1 MMTTWKIDPAHS
13 AINFTVR
20 HMMISN
26 VRGGF
31 EKFDGKVEFNEENPE
46 DSNVEVRI
54 DAASINTR
62 EEKRDAHL
70 RSADFL
76 DVENHPYI
84 SFRSTRIERAG
95 DDTGILYGDLTIRDE
110 TIEVPLHV
118 QFNGLAT
125 SPWGQTS
132 AGFTADGKFNRR
144 DWGLEWNQALET
156 GGVLVGDEV
165 KIDIELEIIRQETPE
180 AEPAGGE

>member
-1 MMTTWKIDPAHS
+1 MTTWKIDPAHS
-13 AINFTVR
+13 AIYFTVR

-26 VRGGF
+26 VRGQF
-31 EKFDGKVEFNEENPE
+31 EDFDGTVEFNEENPE
-46 DSNVEVRI
+46 NSKVDVRI

-62 EEKRDAHL
+62 EEKRDDHL

-76 DVENHPYI
+76 DVENHPDI
-84 SFRSTRIERAG
+84 LFSSTRIERTG

-110 TIEVPLHV
+110 TIEVPLQV

-132 AGFTADGKFNRR
+132 AGFTASGKFNRK
-144 DWGLEWNQALET
+144 DWGLEWNKALET

-165 KIDIELEIIRQETPE
+165 KFDIEIEIIRQEAPE
-180 AEPAGGE
+180 AEAVA